1 MKQRLSKFLRW
12 MFGLSFHQA
21 SPQEL
26 PSYDLEWTREDATR
40 LKNFLATP
48 AGVKLLQ
55 KGRAMEAAAAIAAC
69 KGANIPARVAG
80 ISDTFV
86 WLLSLTTIASASL
99 DKDATTEDS
108 LRDNAETLAPELS
121 YT

>member
-26 PSYDLEWTREDATR
+26 PSYDLEWTNEDATR

-69 KGANIPARVAG
+69 KGASLPARVAG
-80 ISDTFV
+80 ISDTFD
-86 WLLSLTTIASASL
+86 WLMSLTRISESPSATGETYETDPSENVGTSL
-99 DKDATTEDS
+99 EFSQA
-108 LRDNAETLAPELS
+108 
-121 YT
+121 